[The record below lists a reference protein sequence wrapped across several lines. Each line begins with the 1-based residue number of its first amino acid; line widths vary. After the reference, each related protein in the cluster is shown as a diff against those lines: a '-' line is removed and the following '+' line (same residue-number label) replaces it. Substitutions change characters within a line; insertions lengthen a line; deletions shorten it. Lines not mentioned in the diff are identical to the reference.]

1 MRDLKMT
8 DDDKYLILMSKYKE
22 MRLTEDEEANKYLRA
37 AMKLRQSGK
46 VSEDAVLG
54 GAYM

>member
-1 MRDLKMT
+1 MT
-8 DDDKYLILMSKYKE
+8 DDDKYLALLSKYKE
-22 MRLTEDEEANKYLRA
+22 MRLTEDEKANKYLKA
-37 AMKLRQSGK
+37 AMKLRQNGK

>member
-1 MRDLKMT
+1 MT
-8 DDDKYLILMSKYKE
+8 DDDKYMALMSKYKE
-22 MRLTEDEEANKYLRA
+22 KRLTEDEEANKYLKA

-46 VSEDAVLG
+46 VSDDAILG

>member
-1 MRDLKMT
+1 MT
-8 DDDKYLILMSKYKE
+8 DDDKYMALMSKYKE
-22 MRLTEDEEANKYLRA
+22 KRLTEDEEANKYLKA

-46 VSEDAVLG
+46 VSDDAVLG

>member
-1 MRDLKMT
+1 MT
-8 DDDKYLILMSKYKE
+8 DDDKYTALMSKYKE
-22 MRLTEDEEANKYLRA
+22 KRLTEDEEANKYLKA

-46 VSEDAVLG
+46 VSDDAILG

>member
-1 MRDLKMT
+1 MT
-8 DDDKYLILMSKYKE
+8 DDDKYLALMSKYKQK
-22 MRLTEDEEANKYLRA
+22 RLTEDEEANKYLKA
-37 AMKLRQSGK
+37 AMKLRQNGK

>member
-1 MRDLKMT
+1 MT
-8 DDDKYLILMSKYKE
+8 DDDKYMVLMSKYKE
-22 MRLTEDEEANKYLRA
+22 KRLTEDEEANKYLKA

-46 VSEDAVLG
+46 VSDDAILG